1 MRFSFKRFFIVLF
14 TANIFSISAQSGAV
28 TSIGKAIDFDAVEE
42 SISFLTKE
50 AEAASDN
57 CDKRVIYAF
66 TGSIQEQASLY
77 AEASASFAKAASI
90 SVSQETVNSFI
101 LKKNAKP
108 AEKIVYSAFD
118 ILAAKTKQD
127 ALEVF
132 TTALENVK
140 PVVEVRSRRVGGAT
154 YQVPCEVRADR
165 RQALAIRWIIAAA
178 AKRSETTMTDRVANE
193 LLDAFAN
200 KGAAIKKRE
209 DTHRMAE
216 ANKAFA
222 HYKF

>member
-1 MRFSFKRFFIVLF
+1 MSRRHSAEKRIVLPDAKF
-14 TANIFSISAQSGAV
+14 GNKVVAKFINNIMEDGKKAV
-28 TSIGKAIDFDAVEE
+28 
-42 SISFLTKE
+42 
-50 AEAASDN
+50 
-57 CDKRVIYAF
+57 
-66 TGSIQEQASLY
+66 
-77 AEASASFAKAASI
+77 
-90 SVSQETVNSFI
+90 
-101 LKKNAKP
+101 

-118 ILAAKTKQD
+118 IIAAKTKQD

-165 RQALAIRWIIAAA
+165 RQALAIRWIIGAA

-200 KGAAIKKRE
+200 KGAEIKKRE